1 MDLQDAFISNLKRLR
16 KQQNLTQEKLA
27 ELCNTETSYIGQIE
41 TRKRFPSL
49 TFIEKLANALN
60 IAPYILFKPVEDIE
74 INKKQ
79 NIQKELINIISNDI
93 TKILT
98 NFELS

>member
-1 MDLQDAFISNLKRLR
+1 MDLQDVFISNLKRLR

-49 TFIEKLANALN
+49 SFIEKIANVLR
-60 IAPYILFKPVEDIE
+60 ISPYILFKPVEEIE
-74 INKKQ
+74 IDKKL
-79 NIQKELINIISNDI
+79 NMQKELINTISNDI
-93 TKILT
+93 TRILSSY
-98 NFELS
+98 EML

>member
-1 MDLQDAFISNLKRLR
+1 MDLQDVFISNLKRLR

>member
-1 MDLQDAFISNLKRLR
+1 MDLQDVFMSNLKRLR
-16 KQQNLTQEKLA
+16 KQQNITQEKLA

-49 TFIEKLANALN
+49 TFIEKIANALN
-60 IAPYILFKPVEDIE
+60 IAPYILFKPVEEIE

-79 NIQKELINIISNDI
+79 NIQKELINIISKDI